1 MNWSDIGR
9 QLITLGAPLLGT
21 ALAGPLGNAAGQVLA
36 EALGAPSAEPREV
49 GASLPNAPSAAIQ
62 DAENRWIE
70 IVRAEA
76 EAQRAAIG
84 ETQRTIRAEI
94 GADDVVQRWWRPIY
108 AFELTLECAALWT
121 VLVHDFWRGEPRT
134 VNALIGATA
143 LLIAYWGF
151 RFGVL
156 GVYVGGRTREKQS
169 ALTGEVAPGAFEQII
184 RALAKKKP

>member
-1 MNWSDIGR
+1 MNWSDVGR
-9 QLITLGAPLLGT
+9 QLIALGAPLLGT

-36 EALGAPSAEPREV
+36 EALGAPSALPADV
-49 GASLPNAPSAAIQ
+49 QASLPNAPSSAIL

-76 EAQRAAIG
+76 ETQRAAIN
-84 ETQRTIRAEI
+84 ETQQTIRAEI
-94 GADDVVQRWWRPIY
+94 GADDVVQRWWRPVY
-108 AFELTLECAALWT
+108 AFELTIECAALWS
-121 VLVHDFWRGEPRT
+121 VLVHDLLRGEFRT

-156 GVYVGGRTREKQS
+156 GVYVGGRTREKQ
-169 ALTGEVAPGAFEQII
+169 AAMTGVIAPGAIEQLI
-184 RALAKKKP
+184 RILVKKKP

>member
-9 QLITLGAPLLGT
+9 QLIALGAPLLGT

-36 EALGAPSAEPREV
+36 EALGAPSALPADV
-49 GASLPNAPSAAIQ
+49 QASLPNAPSSAIS

-76 EAQRAAIG
+76 ETQRAAIN
-84 ETQRTIRAEI
+84 ETQRTIRTEI
-94 GADDVVQRWWRPIY
+94 GADDVVQRWWRPFY
-108 AFELTLECAALWT
+108 AFELTIECAALWS
-121 VLVHDFWRGEPRT
+121 VLVHDFWKGEVRT
-134 VNALIGATA
+134 VNALIGAAA

-169 ALTGEVAPGAFEQII
+169 ALTGEIAPGAIEQLI
-184 RALAKKKP
+184 RILVKKKP

>member
-36 EALGAPSAEPREV
+36 EALGAPSAEPGEV
-49 GASLPNAPSAAIQ
+49 GASLPNAPSAAIL

-94 GADDVVQRWWRPIY
+94 GADYVVQRWWRPIY

-121 VLVHDFWRGEPRT
+121 VLVHDFWRGELRT

-156 GVYVGGRTREKQS
+156 GVYVSGRTREKQS